1 MAAYLFA
8 EFALPLPLSDT
19 FHYIVPDPLAAE
31 ARVGRLARVPFGKK
45 EFTGLCVALEES
57 EQAPTR
63 RQIRPILHWLAPDFA
78 LPAELIRLG
87 LWIADYYFCGPGEA
101 LAAVSFLG
109 FNPPPE
115 KKIRCVA
122 LAPQWRSPTGSET
135 EESLA
140 RRAPARRLLEAL
152 RAAPEWKI
160 PTSELLKRARAP
172 RPALEALLGAGAAI
186 EEEILFA
193 PSFSG
198 QKDTINY
205 PLETPL
211 VLTAEQQGAFDAIAQ
226 ALDARRF
233 ETFLLQGVT
242 GSGKTEI
249 YLQAIERCLRQGREA
264 ICLVPEIALTPQTIE
279 RFRARFGP
287 LAGVCHG
294 RMSRPEKLRLAREI
308 AAGRVRIV
316 VGPRSAVFSPVPR
329 LGLLIVDEE
338 HESSYKQQETP
349 RYHARDTGLMRARE
363 AGAAVVLGSATP
375 SLESLANAE
384 RGKYRLLRLTGRP
397 TGAPLPRVEIVDMG
411 EELRERRNPGL
422 FSRRLENAIRER
434 LERREQV
441 LLFLNRRGFANFL
454 YCPAC
459 RYIHRCRRDDF
470 TLTLHRI
477 AKSRPAAA
485 SDPEESDLFPALWTP
500 RPESRLL
507 KTSRA
512 AQDPD
517 GTDPSE
523 CASAEEKGKRGG
535 FGHFYLRD
543 SANNDPGGNPPQE
556 APQAPRDAQEKPAA
570 EAAPGEAALICHF
583 CGHRSPPPPRCPQ
596 CGAEELAVIGQ
607 GTQRVEEEIHARFPD
622 AACLRMDLDTMSGK
636 RAYDD
641 AWERIARGNVDIILG
656 TQIIAKGLHLE
667 RVTLVGVTLADVG
680 LYVPDFRASERT
692 FSLLTQVAGRAGR
705 GGQPGEVII
714 QTYTPNAP
722 AVECA
727 LEHDVERFARAEM
740 KRRRWLRFPPV
751 QRLAALTL
759 SAGGL
764 GALIETAETLAG
776 ILRRLANQPECQ
788 GATVLGPMPAPFARL
803 RDRWR
808 QRILIRAPQPPPLHA
823 LLRSGLAEFRA
834 APRPPAMRLTVDV
847 DPMDLM

>member
-45 EFTGLCVALEES
+45 EFTGLCIALEES

-349 RYHARDTGLMRARE
+349 RYHAR
-363 AGAAVVLGSATP
+363 
-375 SLESLANAE
+375 N
-384 RGKYRLLRLTGRP
+384 RP
-397 TGAPLPRVEIVDMG
+397 V
-411 EELRERRNPGL
+411 
-422 FSRRLENAIRER
+422 
-434 LERREQV
+434 
-441 LLFLNRRGFANFL
+441 
-454 YCPAC
+454 
-459 RYIHRCRRDDF
+459 
-470 TLTLHRI
+470 
-477 AKSRPAAA
+477 
-485 SDPEESDLFPALWTP
+485 
-500 RPESRLL
+500 
-507 KTSRA
+507 SRA
-512 AQDPD
+512 
-517 GTDPSE
+517 
-523 CASAEEKGKRGG
+523 
-535 FGHFYLRD
+535 
-543 SANNDPGGNPPQE
+543 
-556 APQAPRDAQEKPAA
+556 
-570 EAAPGEAALICHF
+570 
-583 CGHRSPPPPRCPQ
+583 
-596 CGAEELAVIGQ
+596 
-607 GTQRVEEEIHARFPD
+607 
-622 AACLRMDLDTMSGK
+622 
-636 RAYDD
+636 
-641 AWERIARGNVDIILG
+641 W
-656 TQIIAKGLHLE
+656 
-667 RVTLVGVTLADVG
+667 
-680 LYVPDFRASERT
+680 
-692 FSLLTQVAGRAGR
+692 
-705 GGQPGEVII
+705 
-714 QTYTPNAP
+714 
-722 AVECA
+722 
-727 LEHDVERFARAEM
+727 
-740 KRRRWLRFPPV
+740 
-751 QRLAALTL
+751 
-759 SAGGL
+759 
-764 GALIETAETLAG
+764 
-776 ILRRLANQPECQ
+776 
-788 GATVLGPMPAPFARL
+788 
-803 RDRWR
+803 
-808 QRILIRAPQPPPLHA
+808 
-823 LLRSGLAEFRA
+823 
-834 APRPPAMRLTVDV
+834 
-847 DPMDLM
+847 